1 MKTYKFKA
9 KIEASDGGGA
19 YVLFPYDTEAEFA
32 TRGKVPVKAT
42 LNGVPYSGSLMT
54 CGGPHH
60 MLAVLKAIRH
70 QTGKGPG
77 DMINVEVWRDD
88 ATRTVDVPVAFEKLM
103 KKEGLLPF
111 FEELSFTHRKEYCR
125 WFTEA
130 KKEETRLKRLE
141 KAVEMLTKGV
151 RTPG

>member
-1 MKTYKFKA
+1 MAAEHYM
-9 KIEASDGGGA
+9 
-19 YVLFPYDTEAEFA
+19 LFPYDTETEFA

-42 LNGVPYSGSLMT
+42 LNGVPYSGSLMA

-60 MLAVLKAIRH
+60 MLAVLRAIRQ

-77 DMINVEVWRDD
+77 DMIDVEIWRDD
-88 ATRTVDVPVAFEKLM
+88 ATRTVEVPVAFEKLM

-125 WFTEA
+125 WVTEA

-141 KAVEMLTKGV
+141 KAVEMLGKGV